1 MLRVVKLVAYGLG
14 SLIVIAIA
22 TPILFWAGRTQNPV
36 ETVFGDD
43 EDMYDDDDPGEDVD
57 E

>member
-1 MLRVVKLVAYGLG
+1 MLRALKLVAYGLA
-14 SLIVIAIA
+14 SLVVIAIA